1 MSYPMGL
8 EVSFGSEAS
17 FVGSSGG
24 GGVTSSI
31 ITSGVDDVV
40 DSEVKPVKGAV
51 YCSNKVQ
58 CWKVVVEER
67 PGIDPETGEE
77 KLEKVYIRDQVKCY
91 YVFDITDI
99 EESEDKESL
108 RKILK
113 KLSVSIQESGSS
125 GADYGM
131 KDNFASVLESLGL
144 SSDDWKLVDHN
155 GVELVY
161 GEDGF
166 APIGDKL
173 IRIKTPIND
182 EVLVSGFYMVGFLD
196 PVTSE
201 DLKNITWRKYVD
213 SGDDDAP
220 QDDDSVYDPLTESF
234 TFKD

>member
-24 GGVTSSI
+24 GTPSSI

-58 CWKVVVEER
+58 CWMKHEEEVES
-67 PGIDPETGEE
+67 
-77 KLEKVYIRDQVKCY
+77 EKVITRDQVKCY
-91 YVFDITDI
+91 YVFDITNI
-99 EESEDKESL
+99 EEGDDKESL
-108 RKILK
+108 KSILK
-113 KLSVSIQESGSS
+113 NLSVSIKESGSS
-125 GADYGM
+125 GANYGL
-131 KDNFASVLESLGL
+131 KDNFASILESLGL
-144 SSDDWKLVDHN
+144 SSDDWKLVNTD
-155 GVELVY
+155 GSDLTY

-166 APIGDKL
+166 ATIGDKL
-173 IRIKTPIND
+173 IRIKTPISN
-182 EVLVSGFYMVGFLD
+182 EALVSGFYMVGFLD

-201 DLKNITWRKYVD
+201 DLKNITWRKYVNTGD
-213 SGDDDAP
+213 ADAPEGDDNPA
-220 QDDDSVYDPLTESF
+220 YDPLTESF